1 MELDGKNQ
9 TVEEKLAAAASSTP
23 ETVEKGTKEATE
35 ENRIPQSRFN
45 EVNNA
50 LKEVRAAESVARE
63 QLAETQNK
71 LVRMAELLEA
81 KEADIQ
87 TLNEIRGLVADP
99 SMKDHVLAIDA
110 KLRGV
115 ELEVENKEITP
126 EDALEKTRALLEQT
140 REEMRDTQADV
151 QADLL
156 IQKADSIASQL
167 LDALPEEYN
176 ESDRAVINDLFIDKI
191 DWDAVVANPGRLL
204 DTLTEGFQTTVDRY
218 GVPRGALFSTDEV
231 EELTPQAATQLTPEQ
246 ELKALMEQNWGET
259 KTVDLPGGKQQTVAD
274 KSDDDFSK
282 ALAGVLRKAHGR

>member
-23 ETVEKGTKEATE
+23 ETVEKGTKEVTE

-50 LKEVRAAESVARE
+50 LKEVRAAEAVARE

-176 ESDRAVINDLFIDKI
+176 ESDREVINDLFIDKI

-259 KTVDLPGGKQQTVAD
+259 KTVDLPGGKQQTVAA

>member
-167 LDALPEEYN
+167 LGALPEEYN

-259 KTVDLPGGKQQTVAD
+259 KTVDLPGGKQQTVAA